1 MMNLEEKDRD
11 KIYSEIAECQSR
23 ILQTLVP
30 TIIAVG
36 LISIADREKFALI
49 TLITAFSVLFG
60 TSIYVASLS
69 YKIFRNASFISAIT
83 DTNTTDG
90 RTVYWEEILSRF
102 NREQS
107 PPIIIGY
114 ETKTIAV
121 VYLVFSV
128 TYIFM
133 FYEMNPLIT
142 VFLGAILVLV
152 ALRILLI
159 PSAAEKYR
167 AKWKAVLNSYLN
179 PPLE

>member
-1 MMNLEEKDRD
+1 MPKQN
-11 KIYSEIAECQSR
+11 IANPCTDNNCR
-23 ILQTLVP
+23 
-30 TIIAVG
+30 G
-36 LISIADREKFALI
+36 LFSIADREKFALI
-49 TLITAFSVLFG
+49 TLITAFSVRFG

-83 DTNTTDG
+83 DTNTTG
-90 RTVYWEEILSRF
+90 ERTVYGEEMHSRF

-114 ETKTIAV
+114 ETKTIAM

-133 FYEMNPLIT
+133 FYKMSPLIT
-142 VFLGAILVLV
+142 VFLGSILVLV

-159 PSAAEKYR
+159 PSAAGKYR
-167 AKWKAVLNSYLN
+167 AKWKAVLTGYHN
-179 PPLE
+179 PSLE